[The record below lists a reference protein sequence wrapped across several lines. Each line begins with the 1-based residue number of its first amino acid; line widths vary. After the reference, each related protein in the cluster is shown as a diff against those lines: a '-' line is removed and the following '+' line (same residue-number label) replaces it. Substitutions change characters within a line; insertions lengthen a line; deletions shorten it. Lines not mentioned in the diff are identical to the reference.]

1 MKRIL
6 TTFAA
11 VVSATS
17 AFAGS
22 VTYVA
27 PEVAAIEEP
36 ARMGGSG
43 AWLIPL
49 IIAAVIL
56 LAITQEDDA
65 PEVNPEPMPEPM
77 PYPMTT

>member
-1 MKRIL
+1 MKLIL
-6 TTFAA
+6 TAVAA

-17 AFAGS
+17 TFAGS
-22 VTYVA
+22 IAYVA
-27 PEVAAIEEP
+27 PEVVAIEEP

-56 LAITQEDDA
+56 LAVTQSDE
-65 PEVNPEPMPEPM
+65 PNPRP
-77 PYPMTT
+77 T

>member
-1 MKRIL
+1 MKLIL

-11 VVSATS
+11 AVTATS
-17 AFAGS
+17 TFAGAI
-22 VTYVA
+22 TYIA

-56 LAITQEDDA
+56 LAITQDNEPEKKEPIIVVKQPA
-65 PEVNPEPMPEPM
+65 P
-77 PYPMTT
+77 

>member
-6 TTFAA
+6 AASAA
-11 VVSATS
+11 VMAATS

-27 PEVAAIEEP
+27 PEVVAIEEP
-36 ARMGGSG
+36 SRMGGSG

-49 IIAAVIL
+49 IIAAVVL
-56 LAITQEDDA
+56 LTVTKKTA
-65 PEVNPEPMPEPM
+65 
-77 PYPMTT
+77 TTPTVVLN

>member
-1 MKRIL
+1 MKKL
-6 TTFAA
+6 TSIATA
-11 VVSATS
+11 VMASTS

-22 VTYVA
+22 ITYVA
-27 PEVAAIEEP
+27 PEVVAIEES

-56 LAITQEDDA
+56 LAVTQE
-65 PEVNPEPMPEPM
+65 NEPPGASSS
-77 PYPMTT
+77 

>member
-1 MKRIL
+1 MKKVVSIA
-6 TTFAA
+6 AA
-11 VVSATS
+11 VMASTS

-27 PEVAAIEEP
+27 PEMAAIEEP

-56 LAITQEDDA
+56 LAVTQDDE
-65 PEVNPEPMPEPM
+65 PEKKEPVIVVKNPA
-77 PYPMTT
+77 

>member
-1 MKRIL
+1 MKKIL
-6 TTFAA
+6 A
-11 VVSATS
+11 VCASTLSAGA

-27 PEVAAIEEP
+27 PEVTTIEEP

-49 IIAAVIL
+49 IIAAAFIF
-56 LAITQEDDA
+56 AATQNGDQQQ
-65 PEVNPEPMPEPM
+65 
-77 PYPMTT
+77 

>member
-1 MKRIL
+1 MKLIL

-17 AFAGS
+17 TFAGAI
-22 VTYVA
+22 TYVA
-27 PEVAAIEEP
+27 PEVVAIEGP
-36 ARMGGSG
+36 TRMGGSG

-56 LAITQEDDA
+56 LAVTQNDDEPA
-65 PEVNPEPMPEPM
+65 PE
-77 PYPMTT
+77 

>member
-6 TTFAA
+6 ATSAA
-11 VVSATS
+11 VLSATS

-27 PEVAAIEEP
+27 PEMVAIEEP

-49 IIAAVIL
+49 IIAAVVL
-56 LAITQEDDA
+56 LAVTQKEDST
-65 PEVNPEPMPEPM
+65 PPPPL
-77 PYPMTT
+77 TRL

>member
-1 MKRIL
+1 MKTIL
-6 TTFAA
+6 ATFAA
-11 VVSATS
+11 VASATS

-27 PEVAAIEEP
+27 PEVVAIEEP

-49 IIAAVIL
+49 IIAAVVL
-56 LAITQEDDA
+56 LALTKPKSTA
-65 PEVNPEPMPEPM
+65 
-77 PYPMTT
+77 TTPLIN

>member
-1 MKRIL
+1 MKKIVSIV
-6 TTFAA
+6 AA
-11 VVSATS
+11 VMASTS

-22 VTYVA
+22 ITYVA
-27 PEVAAIEEP
+27 PEMAAIEEP

-56 LAITQEDDA
+56 LAVTQDSQPRKKICVECQFPA
-65 PEVNPEPMPEPM
+65 
-77 PYPMTT
+77 

>member
-1 MKRIL
+1 MKKFL
-6 TTFAA
+6 SVMTAT
-11 VVSATS
+11 VSATS

-27 PEVAAIEEP
+27 PEVVAIEEP

-49 IIAAVIL
+49 IILAVIG
-56 LAITQEDDA
+56 LAVAKKPNTQTNGA
-65 PEVNPEPMPEPM
+65 G
-77 PYPMTT
+77 

>member
-6 TTFAA
+6 ATFAA
-11 VVSATS
+11 IMAAKS
-17 AFAGS
+17 AFAGA
-22 VTYVA
+22 VTFVA
-27 PEVAAIEEP
+27 PEVVAIEEP

-56 LAITQEDDA
+56 LAVTKK
-65 PEVNPEPMPEPM
+65 NG
-77 PYPMTT
+77 TTLL

>member
-1 MKRIL
+1 MKKLVSIV
-6 TTFAA
+6 AA
-11 VVSATS
+11 VMAGTS

-27 PEVAAIEEP
+27 PEVVAIEET

-56 LAITQEDDA
+56 LAVTQDSGT
-65 PEVNPEPMPEPM
+65 NPVTM
-77 PYPMTT
+77 